1 MTMINE
7 YLQMLLG
14 AYHEFV
20 PDTYASREYF
30 DSIICVMGLG
40 GLILSGIVIMGVVA
54 HTMYKSLFR
63 GVR

>member
-1 MTMINE
+1 MINE

-40 GLILSGIVIMGVVA
+40 GLILSGVVIMGVVA

>member
-1 MTMINE
+1 MINE

-20 PDTYASREYF
+20 PETYANREYF
-30 DSIICVMGLG
+30 DSIICLIGLG
-40 GLILSGIVIMGVVA
+40 GLILTGIVIMGVIS